1 MIKRVD
7 LIGKHDAVFGNPAPL
22 GLMGLAIASFALA
35 PLSFGLAPTPTNL
48 QTIAVFALLFGG
60 FCQLLTGLM
69 DFANKNAF
77 GGAIFTVFAFN
88 WMKNALV
95 LYLASQGVL
104 LSHEVEFMVD
114 VTQMVLLAVLTYG
127 FGFFSLTLFL
137 FLLDIDLIF
146 VCKIA
151 AYLWHAQAAM
161 AVPIGVL
168 TVVMGL
174 LATWIALASLMNP
187 VVGRALFK
195 ESRPMFHAPRRGGFD
210 WALRAAVFGTL
221 YEHWREHAYE
231 PMPFDALQQKVR
243 QTIGEQSIVPDL
255 FYLAEYGSLVLT
267 FSDTDEKQIAGVRL
281 NANGIDLHEQ
291 LVLKKYEF

>member
-22 GLMGLAIASFALA
+22 GLMGLAIASFAIA
-35 PLSFGLAPTPTNL
+35 PLSFGLALTPMNL
-48 QTIAVFALLFGG
+48 QTIAIFALLFGG

-95 LYLASQGVL
+95 LFLASHGVL
-104 LSHEVEFMVD
+104 VSHEVEFVVD
-114 VTQMVLLAVLTYG
+114 VTQLVLLAVLTYG

-146 VCKIA
+146 VCKIVGYVA
-151 AYLWHAQAAM
+151 HAQAAM

-174 LATWIALASLMNP
+174 LATWIALSSLMNP

-195 ESRPMFHAPRRGGFD
+195 ESRPLFRAPRRGDFD
-210 WALRAAVFGTL
+210 WALRAAVFGAL
-221 YEHWREHAYE
+221 YDHWREHAYA
-231 PMPFDALQQKVR
+231 PMPFEALQEKVQQK
-243 QTIGEQSIVPDL
+243 IGEQRIVPDL
-255 FYLAEYGSLVLT
+255 FYLAEYGSLVLA
-267 FSDTDEKQIAGVRL
+267 FSDADEKEISGVRL
-281 NANGIDLHEQ
+281 HANGIDLHEQ